1 MNKFLDEYTNK
12 LFQYIYNKDSNGLI
26 SMLENDK
33 QFETN
38 FKNITSYEQLIQSV
52 TNLLNSKFNNQQNS
66 EIHFS
71 LEIKKIFN

>member
-52 TNLLNSKFNNQQNS
+52 TNL
-66 EIHFS
+66 
-71 LEIKKIFN
+71 